1 MMLMGETKGDNEMTA
16 ETTGNESKVNE
27 EKAKKNLA
35 KKDNSAEKKTE
46 AKKAP
51 AKKDIAKTE
60 TKKPSQPKVQPPK
73 AVKSETAK
81 QPAPKAP
88 SKAASEKKPEK
99 KEAKKETPVK
109 ETKPAAPKKTDK
121 PEASKA
127 PKTLTKTETKTEAKP
142 KEKTAASKPAEKKP
156 IKTDSKTDK
165 PPAKSA
171 NSESKPKTVQS
182 KPVKTEAKKETPSKK
197 ESAPKTSAKTATAE
211 KAAKSKP
218 ETKGKSAKAQKE
230 AGKEQTPEAKKRS
243 EMDFAES
250 LRKKLLNKNPETNQ
264 VRSELLEISELVELI
279 RTHKDIGV
287 VSYQEIMD
295 LMGQMNLTPDQI
307 DEVYNIFTELN
318 IRFGDEDKTGEVQL
332 DSTEEPVVEIKIS
345 EEGEVSDPIRMYLR
359 EIGKIPLLTLQGEI
373 ALAKRVES
381 GNSEAKKKLI
391 EANLRLVVSIAK
403 KYTGH
408 CLSFLDL
415 VQEGNIGLIRAVE
428 KFDFRKGFRFSTYA
442 SWWIR
447 QAITRA
453 LADQS
458 RVIRVPVHMVESI
471 NKLTKVSRELY
482 QDLGREPTYREL
494 AEKMGTTPR
503 KIREYLKISQ
513 EPLSLETPIGEEKDN
528 RLGDFV
534 EDKLVKSPEEQIVNK
549 YFKEQMH
556 SILGI
561 LSPREREIIKLRF
574 GLDSEYPHTLEEVGQ
589 IFKVT
594 RERIRQIEAKA
605 IRKLRQSV
613 KLKDQRIF

>member
-1 MMLMGETKGDNEMTA
+1 MGETKGDGKMTSDA
-16 ETTGNESKVNE
+16 TGNEINVNK
-27 EKAKKNLA
+27 EKAKKILA
-35 KKDNSAEKKTE
+35 KKDDSTDKKTE
-46 AKKAP
+46 TKKAP
-51 AKKDIAKTE
+51 AKKDIAKTDA
-60 TKKPSQPKVQPPK
+60 KKPSQPKPKPPK
-73 AVKSETAK
+73 SVKSEATK
-81 QPAPKAP
+81 QPTPKVATKP
-88 SKAASEKKPEK
+88 LSNKKPEK
-99 KEAKKETPVK
+99 KESPVQQVKSPSPKKVEKSDSSKTQPKSDSKPV
-109 ETKPAAPKKTDK
+109 TKPTSK
-121 PEASKA
+121 PADSKSKEKLPPSKSASKTQA
-127 PKTLTKTETKTEAKP
+127 KTETKPDKPSTKNVKSEVKPSQPKP
-142 KEKTAASKPAEKKP
+142 K
-156 IKTDSKTDK
+156 
-165 PPAKSA
+165 
-171 NSESKPKTVQS
+171 
-182 KPVKTEAKKETPSKK
+182 KTEAKKEIALKK
-197 ESAPKTSAKTATAE
+197 ESAPKKETTLKKPVKSATPE
-211 KAAKSKP
+211 KPVAKSK
-218 ETKGKSAKAQKE
+218 TSKSSAKESSKAL
-230 AGKEQTPEAKKRS
+230 TPEAKKRS
-243 EMDFAES
+243 EIDFTES
-250 LRKKLLNKNPETNQ
+250 LKKKLLNKNPEINQ
-264 VRSELLEISELVELI
+264 VRMELLEISELVELI
-279 RTHKDIGV
+279 RTHKDVGV

-307 DEVYNIFTELN
+307 DELYNIFTELN

-332 DSTEEPVVEIKIS
+332 DAAEEPVVEIKIS

>member
-1 MMLMGETKGDNEMTA
+1 MTKKNDKVEATGKTEKKA
-16 ETTGNESKVNE
+16 TTQPKTQKAKAGAKTVEK
-27 EKAKKNLA
+27 EKAVA
-35 KKDNSAEKKTE
+35 KQAAPEK
-46 AKKAP
+46 
-51 AKKDIAKTE
+51 
-60 TKKPSQPKVQPPK
+60 TKKVKEQPKAEPKNNTPPK
-73 AVKSETAK
+73 KVKSVKSAQE
-81 QPAPKAP
+81 QPA
-88 SKAASEKKPEK
+88 
-99 KEAKKETPVK
+99 
-109 ETKPAAPKKTDK
+109 
-121 PEASKA
+121 
-127 PKTLTKTETKTEAKP
+127 
-142 KEKTAASKPAEKKP
+142 
-156 IKTDSKTDK
+156 
-165 PPAKSA
+165 
-171 NSESKPKTVQS
+171 
-182 KPVKTEAKKETPSKK
+182 
-197 ESAPKTSAKTATAE
+197 
-211 KAAKSKP
+211 
-218 ETKGKSAKAQKE
+218 AQKSSDTAFLE
-230 AGKEQTPEAKKRS
+230 HLK
-243 EMDFAES
+243 
-250 LRKKLLNKNPETNQ
+250 KKLYI
-264 VRSELLEISELVELI
+264 RSNDTSIRTELIEMPELVDLI
-279 RTHKDIGV
+279 RAHKDASV

-295 LMGQMNLTPDQI
+295 LMGQMNLTADQI
-307 DEVYNIFTELN
+307 DEVYNIFTELG
-318 IRFGDEDKTGEVQL
+318 IRFGDEDKLGEVHP
-332 DSTEEPVVEIKIS
+332 DAAEEGSSDIKIS

-373 ALAKRVES
+373 ALAKRVEI
-381 GNSEAKKKLI
+381 GNQDAKKKLI

-403 KYTGH
+403 KYKGH

-428 KFDFRKGFRFSTYA
+428 KFDYRKGFRFSTYA

-503 KIREYLKISQ
+503 KIREYFKISQ

-534 EDKLVKSPEEQIVNK
+534 EDKKVSSPEEQIVNK

-556 SILGI
+556 SILSI

-613 KLKDQRIF
+613 RFKDQRIF

>member
-1 MMLMGETKGDNEMTA
+1 MGETKGDGKMTPEA
-16 ETTGNESKVNE
+16 TGNESKVNE
-27 EKAKKNLA
+27 EKAKKSLA
-35 KKDNSAEKKTE
+35 KKKDSTDNKTE

-51 AKKDIAKTE
+51 AKKDIAKTDA
-60 TKKPSQPKVQPPK
+60 KKPSQPKPTSPK
-73 AVKSETAK
+73 PLKAETAK
-81 QPAPKAP
+81 QPAAKPV
-88 SKAASEKKPEK
+88 SKAASEKKSE
-99 KEAKKETPVK
+99 KKETPAKV
-109 ETKPAAPKKTDK
+109 TKPAQPKLQK
-121 PEASKA
+121 PETAKSPITA
-127 PKTLTKTETKTEAKP
+127 PNAETKSDTKP
-142 KEKTAASKPAEKKP
+142 
-156 IKTDSKTDK
+156 D
-165 PPAKSA
+165 
-171 NSESKPKTVQS
+171 SKPKTKTPVPKPADKKPAKTDAKPKAPAPKSEKSEPKPKSIAS
-182 KPVKTEAKKETPSKK
+182 KPTKADGKKETLPKK
-197 ESAPKTSAKTATAE
+197 DSTPKTTAKPTAEAKTD
-211 KAAKSKP
+211 KSKQD
-218 ETKGKSAKAQKE
+218 TKSKSAKSAKE
-230 AGKEQTPEAKKRS
+230 EAKILEAKKRS
-243 EMDFAES
+243 EVDFTES
-250 LRKKLLNKNPETNQ
+250 LRKKLLNKNPETNL

-318 IRFGDEDKTGEVQL
+318 IRFGDEDKTGEIQL
-332 DSTEEPVVEIKIS
+332 DAAEEPVVEIKIS

>member
-1 MMLMGETKGDNEMTA
+1 MA
-16 ETTGNESKVNE
+16 EEDKKENIKK
-27 EKAKKNLA
+27 EKAKEQSPKPGKKKPA
-35 KKDNSAEKKTE
+35 KRKKPATSTTDKKKPVGEKP
-46 AKKAP
+46 KAP
-51 AKKDIAKTE
+51 AKTQIKKE
-60 TKKPSQPKVQPPK
+60 EKPKKPILRR
-73 AVKSETAK
+73 
-81 QPAPKAP
+81 
-88 SKAASEKKPEK
+88 
-99 KEAKKETPVK
+99 
-109 ETKPAAPKKTDK
+109 
-121 PEASKA
+121 KA
-127 PKTLTKTETKTEAKP
+127 PKTVAKQATEVIKSEDFLEYLKTKLLTKGAL
-142 KEKTAASKPAEKKP
+142 
-156 IKTDSKTDK
+156 
-165 PPAKSA
+165 
-171 NSESKPKTVQS
+171 Q
-182 KPVKTEAKKETPSKK
+182 
-197 ESAPKTSAKTATAE
+197 
-211 KAAKSKP
+211 
-218 ETKGKSAKAQKE
+218 
-230 AGKEQTPEAKKRS
+230 
-243 EMDFAES
+243 
-250 LRKKLLNKNPETNQ
+250 NQ
-264 VRSELLEISELVELI
+264 VRQELLEMPELVDLL
-279 RTHKDIGV
+279 RTHKDAGM

-295 LMGQMNLTPDQI
+295 LMSTMNLTADQI
-307 DEVYNIFTELN
+307 DEVYNIFTELG
-318 IRFGDEDKTGEVQL
+318 IRFGDEDKLGEVHPETL
-332 DSTEEPVVEIKIS
+332 DEGAPEIRIA
-345 EEGEVSDPIRMYLR
+345 EDGEVSDPIRMYLR

-373 ALAKRVES
+373 ALAKRVER
-381 GNSEAKKKLI
+381 GNQDTKKKLI

-428 KFDFRKGFRFSTYA
+428 KFDYRKGFRFSTYA

-494 AEKMGTTPR
+494 AEKMGTTAR

-534 EDKLVKSPEEQIVNK
+534 EDKKVSSPEEQIVNK

-556 SILGI
+556 GILTI

-574 GLDSEYPHTLEEVGQ
+574 GLDAEYPHTLEEVGQ

-613 KLKDQRIF
+613 RLRDQRIF

>member
-1 MMLMGETKGDNEMTA
+1 M
-16 ETTGNESKVNE
+16 
-27 EKAKKNLA
+27 
-35 KKDNSAEKKTE
+35 
-46 AKKAP
+46 P
-51 AKKDIAKTE
+51 
-60 TKKPSQPKVQPPK
+60 
-73 AVKSETAK
+73 
-81 QPAPKAP
+81 
-88 SKAASEKKPEK
+88 
-99 KEAKKETPVK
+99 
-109 ETKPAAPKKTDK
+109 
-121 PEASKA
+121 
-127 PKTLTKTETKTEAKP
+127 
-142 KEKTAASKPAEKKP
+142 
-156 IKTDSKTDK
+156 
-165 PPAKSA
+165 
-171 NSESKPKTVQS
+171 
-182 KPVKTEAKKETPSKK
+182 
-197 ESAPKTSAKTATAE
+197 
-211 KAAKSKP
+211 
-218 ETKGKSAKAQKE
+218 
-230 AGKEQTPEAKKRS
+230 
-243 EMDFAES
+243 
-250 LRKKLLNKNPETNQ
+250 
-264 VRSELLEISELVELI
+264 ELVDLI
-279 RTHKDIGV
+279 RAHKDSSV

-295 LMGQMNLTPDQI
+295 LMSQMNLTADQI
-307 DEVYNIFTELN
+307 DEVYNIFTELG
-318 IRFGDEDKTGEVQL
+318 IRFGDEDKLGEVHP
-332 DSTEEPVVEIKIS
+332 DAADESGPEVKIS

-373 ALAKRVES
+373 ALAKRVEI
-381 GNSEAKKKLI
+381 GNQDAKKKLI

-428 KFDFRKGFRFSTYA
+428 KFDYRKGFRFSTYA

-503 KIREYLKISQ
+503 KIREYFKISQ

-534 EDKLVKSPEEQIVNK
+534 EDKKVSSPEEQIVNK

-556 SILGI
+556 SILSI

-613 KLKDQRIF
+613 RFKDQRIF

>member
-1 MMLMGETKGDNEMTA
+1 MAEEDKKENIKKEKANGQSPKPGKKKPAKRKKHAISATDKKKPAGEKQNTPAKA
-16 ETTGNESKVNE
+16 QSKKE
-27 EKAKKNLA
+27 EK
-35 KKDNSAEKKTE
+35 
-46 AKKAP
+46 P
-51 AKKDIAKTE
+51 
-60 TKKPSQPKVQPPK
+60 KKPILRRKAPK
-73 AVKSETAK
+73 AVAK
-81 QPAPKAP
+81 QPTEAIK
-88 SKAASEKKPEK
+88 SEDFLEYLK
-99 KEAKKETPVK
+99 
-109 ETKPAAPKKTDK
+109 TKL
-121 PEASKA
+121 
-127 PKTLTKTETKTEAKP
+127 LTKGAL
-142 KEKTAASKPAEKKP
+142 
-156 IKTDSKTDK
+156 
-165 PPAKSA
+165 
-171 NSESKPKTVQS
+171 Q
-182 KPVKTEAKKETPSKK
+182 
-197 ESAPKTSAKTATAE
+197 
-211 KAAKSKP
+211 
-218 ETKGKSAKAQKE
+218 
-230 AGKEQTPEAKKRS
+230 
-243 EMDFAES
+243 
-250 LRKKLLNKNPETNQ
+250 NQ
-264 VRSELLEISELVELI
+264 VRQELLEMPELI
-279 RTHKDIGV
+279 DLLRTHKDAGM

-295 LMGQMNLTPDQI
+295 LMSTMNLTADQI
-307 DEVYNIFTELN
+307 DEVYNIFTELG
-318 IRFGDEDKTGEVQL
+318 IRFGDEDKLGEVHPETL
-332 DSTEEPVVEIKIS
+332 DEGAPEIRIA
-345 EEGEVSDPIRMYLR
+345 EDGEVSDPIRMYLR

-373 ALAKRVES
+373 ALAKRVER
-381 GNSEAKKKLI
+381 GNQDAKKKLI

-428 KFDFRKGFRFSTYA
+428 KFDYRKGFRFSTYA

-494 AEKMGTTPR
+494 AEKMGTTAR

-534 EDKLVKSPEEQIVNK
+534 EDKKVSSPEEQIVNK

-556 SILGI
+556 GILTI

-574 GLDSEYPHTLEEVGQ
+574 GLDAEYPHTLEEVGQ

-613 KLKDQRIF
+613 RLRDQRIF

>member
-1 MMLMGETKGDNEMTA
+1 MA
-16 ETTGNESKVNE
+16 EKTLKKEANKPQKKQPPPK
-27 EKAKKNLA
+27 EKAKILSI
-35 KKDNSAEKKTE
+35 KKGKFN
-46 AKKAP
+46 
-51 AKKDIAKTE
+51 
-60 TKKPSQPKVQPPK
+60 KPSKPH
-73 AVKSETAK
+73 KS
-81 QPAPKAP
+81 
-88 SKAASEKKPEK
+88 
-99 KEAKKETPVK
+99 
-109 ETKPAAPKKTDK
+109 
-121 PEASKA
+121 
-127 PKTLTKTETKTEAKP
+127 TKTSIEPVTE
-142 KEKTAASKPAEKKP
+142 SDAEF
-156 IKTDSKTDK
+156 I
-165 PPAKSA
+165 
-171 NSESKPKTVQS
+171 ESL
-182 KPVKTEAKKETPSKK
+182 
-197 ESAPKTSAKTATAE
+197 
-211 KAAKSKP
+211 KSKL
-218 ETKGKSAKAQKE
+218 
-230 AGKEQTPEAKKRS
+230 AGRTPEQTAIR
-243 EMDFAES
+243 
-250 LRKKLLNKNPETNQ
+250 T
-264 VRSELLEISELVELI
+264 ELLEIPELVELI
-279 RTHKDIGV
+279 RSRKDNAV

-307 DEVYNIFTELN
+307 DEVYSIFTELG
-318 IRFGDEDKTGEVQL
+318 IRFGDEDKTGEIHVESL
-332 DSTEEPVVEIKIS
+332 EEPEIKITEDS
-345 EEGEVSDPIRMYLR
+345 EVSDPIRMYLR
-359 EIGKIPLLTLQGEI
+359 EIGKIPLLTLQGEV
-373 ALAKRVES
+373 ALAKRVEK
-381 GNSEAKKKLI
+381 GNQEGKKKLI

-428 KFDFRKGFRFSTYA
+428 KFDYRKGFRFSTYA

-482 QDLGREPTYREL
+482 QDLGREPSYREL

-556 SILGI
+556 SILKI

-574 GLDSEYPHTLEEVGQ
+574 GLDQEYPHTLEEVGQ

-613 KLKDQRIF
+613 KLRDQRIF

>member
-1 MMLMGETKGDNEMTA
+1 MGETKGDGKMTPEA
-16 ETTGNESKVNE
+16 TGNESKVSE
-27 EKAKKNLA
+27 EKAKKSLA
-35 KKDNSAEKKTE
+35 KKEESTDKKTE

-60 TKKPSQPKVQPPK
+60 IKKPSQPKPHSPK
-73 AVKSETAK
+73 TVKTETIK
-81 QPAPKAP
+81 QPATKSA
-88 SKAASEKKPEK
+88 SKVTSEKKPEK
-99 KEAKKETPVK
+99 KETPAKETKPAPTRAQKPETAKVPKVASNAEVKADSKSKGKTTATKSADKKPVKVETKPKTPAPKSEKAEPKPKSLAPKPIKSDAKKETP
-109 ETKPAAPKKTDK
+109 PKK
-121 PEASKA
+121 ESSSKA
-127 PKTLTKTETKTEAKP
+127 SIKSTTPEKADKSKTETKSKSSKSSKDEAK
-142 KEKTAASKPAEKKP
+142 
-156 IKTDSKTDK
+156 IL
-165 PPAKSA
+165 
-171 NSESKPKTVQS
+171 
-182 KPVKTEAKKETPSKK
+182 EAR
-197 ESAPKTSAKTATAE
+197 
-211 KAAKSKP
+211 
-218 ETKGKSAKAQKE
+218 
-230 AGKEQTPEAKKRS
+230 KRS
-243 EMDFAES
+243 EVDFAES

-279 RTHKDIGV
+279 RTHKDVGV

-332 DSTEEPVVEIKIS
+332 DATEEPVIEIKIS